1 MMETPDGVLLYVPLI
16 KELGMRWNDIKKTP
30 RYELEGLLAAY
41 HEYEAFH
48 SMDGYDESDIS
59 DMSKNKPKVRKQWM
73 DYLEKR
79 RKYNEMMGHK
89 EPSQGFASLL
99 K

>member
-1 MMETPDGVLLYVPLI
+1 
-16 KELGMRWNDIKKTP
+16 
-30 RYELEGLLAAY
+30 
-41 HEYEAFH
+41 
-48 SMDGYDESDIS
+48 MDGYDESDIS